1 MSSIAQRHDSSANAP
16 HALPILI
23 VRINSE
29 LDVIASRQRARHIA
43 LCCGFSQ
50 QDQTRISTAVSELA
64 RNIFNY
70 AGSGRVRFSLVQ
82 ERNGQAL
89 VVAVEDRGPGIDHLD
104 SILDGS
110 FHSPTG
116 LGRGILAAHR
126 LMDRCDI
133 VTGNGDGTTITLS
146 KRLPNNAAPMT
157 PAALADIVSQLGAL
171 PSNVALSEA
180 HQQNRELNDAL
191 LALQQRQDD
200 LLKVT
205 QRLEETN
212 RKVEALNLLLDE
224 KANQLLAADSK
235 KDEFLAILSHELR
248 GPLSAAGMAAHLL
261 EAEPHSADGTVRLSQ
276 VVKRQVDHMSR
287 LVEDLLDVSRVS
299 RGLVLIDKA
308 PVDLC
313 AVIGEAVEQASFQ
326 AREKRHAIAVH
337 VSCITCIIHG
347 DKARLVQV
355 VSNLLNNAIRY
366 TPDDGRISVRLDAGE
381 RSVSIEVTD
390 NGIGIARE
398 IMANLFDLYVQAE
411 RSSNRTGSGLGLG
424 LALVKSLV
432 DAHGGS
438 VSASSDGA
446 GLGST
451 FGIAFPL
458 PA

>member
-1 MSSIAQRHDSSANAP
+1 MPSLPPAQDSNTAV
-16 HALPILI
+16 PILTVGI
-23 VRINSE
+23 GSE

-43 LCCGFSQ
+43 MCCGFGQ

-82 ERNGQAL
+82 EGRGQAL
-89 VVAVEDRGPGIDHLD
+89 AVAVEDRGPGIADLD
-104 SILDGS
+104 SVLDGS
-110 FHSPTG
+110 YRSATG

-133 VTGNGDGTTITLS
+133 DTGKGAGTTIMLS
-146 KRLPNNAAPMT
+146 KRLPRNAAPVT
-157 PAALADIVSQLGAL
+157 PATLERLVAQLGEL
-171 PSNVALSEA
+171 PTNVALSEA

-191 LALQQRQDD
+191 LTLQQRQDE

-205 QRLEETN
+205 LRLEETN
-212 RKVEALNLLLDE
+212 GKVEALNLLLDD
-224 KANQLLAADSK
+224 KARLLLAADSK
-235 KDEFLAILSHELR
+235 KDEFLAILGHELR

-261 EAEPHSADGTVRLSQ
+261 EAQPHSADGTVRLSQ
-276 VVKRQVDHMSR
+276 IVQRQVDHMSR

-308 PVDLC
+308 LVDLC
-313 AVIGEAVEQASFQ
+313 AVIAQAVEQAGFAAGQ
-326 AREKRHAIAVH
+326 KRHAIALQLPPGA
-337 VSCITCIIHG
+337 CIVHG
-347 DKARLVQV
+347 DRARLVQV

-366 TPDDGRISVRLDAGE
+366 TPEDGKISIRLDTTDGTAT
-381 RSVSIEVTD
+381 IEVAD
-390 NGIGIARE
+390 NGIGIACE
-398 IMANLFDLYVQAE
+398 IMPSLFELYVQAE
-411 RSSNRTGSGLGLG
+411 RSANRTGGGLGLG

-438 VSASSDGA
+438 VSARSDGA

-458 PA
+458 AD

>member
-1 MSSIAQRHDSSANAP
+1 MPSIPPAQDSSTETMPAA
-16 HALPILI
+16 PILT

-43 LCCGFSQ
+43 MCCGFGQ

-70 AGSGRVRFSLVQ
+70 AGSGRVRFSLAQ
-82 ERNGQAL
+82 EGRGQAL
-89 VVAVEDRGPGIDHLD
+89 AVAVEDRGPGITDLD
-104 SILDGS
+104 SVLDGS
-110 FHSPTG
+110 FRSQTG

-126 LMDRCDI
+126 LMDRCEID
-133 VTGNGDGTTITLS
+133 TGKGDGTTITLS
-146 KRLPNNAAPMT
+146 KRLPRNAAPMT
-157 PAALADIVSQLGAL
+157 PAALERIVAQLGEL
-171 PSNVALSEA
+171 PTNVALSEA

-191 LALQQRQDD
+191 LTLQQRQEE

-205 QRLEETN
+205 LRLEQTN
-212 RKVEALNLLLDE
+212 SQVEALNMLLDE
-224 KANQLLAADSK
+224 KANLLLAADSK

-248 GPLSAAGMAAHLL
+248 GPLSAAGMAAQLMQ
-261 EAEPHSADGTVRLSQ
+261 AEPHSADATVRLSQ

-308 PVDLC
+308 PIDLC
-313 AVIGEAVEQASFQ
+313 AVVAQAVEQASFQ
-326 AREKRHAIAVH
+326 AGQKRHAIAVH
-337 VSCITCIIHG
+337 LPSGACIVHG
-347 DKARLVQV
+347 DRARLVQV

-366 TPDDGRISVRLDAGE
+366 TPEDGRISVRLAADDGAA
-381 RSVSIEVTD
+381 SIEVAD
-390 NGIGIARE
+390 NGIGIAPE
-398 IMANLFDLYVQAE
+398 IMPSLFELYVQAE
-411 RSSNRTGSGLGLG
+411 RSANRTGGGLGLG
-424 LALVKSLV
+424 LPLVKSLV

-438 VSASSDGA
+438 VSARSDGA

-458 PA
+458 AD